1 MVTSSIM
8 IIVAAAAVFSR
19 FLAITDTPATIVD
32 SLTGFSTNPIVII
45 LMANLIL
52 LLLGTF
58 METIAAVTIISPIL
72 VPVLAIAG
80 MDPVQIGVLVVVIVS
95 LGFIT
100 PPLGVNMF
108 IAANVAKT
116 SSEKAF
122 GAVLPGLGLLILV
135 GLLVSFIPP
144 ISLAFL

>member
-1 MVTSSIM
+1 
-8 IIVAAAAVFSR
+8 
-19 FLAITDTPATIVD
+19 
-32 SLTGFSTNPIVII
+32 
-45 LMANLIL
+45 
-52 LLLGTF
+52 
-58 METIAAVTIISPIL
+58 
-72 VPVLAIAG
+72 
-80 MDPVQIGVLVVVIVS
+80 
-95 LGFIT
+95 
-100 PPLGVNMF
+100 MF